1 MDYMKQKRKTNGP
14 LSAVTAEA
22 LLKFLFS
29 FVMTA
34 FGILAA
40 YYTTVSGLRL
50 ELAGKADAATV
61 AAMDKKITMVEVQL
75 SERFMTKEDFYR
87 MRDEMLA
94 RLGKI
99 ETKLE
104 QNSERR

>member
-1 MDYMKQKRKTNGP
+1 MNPKRKTNGP

-29 FVMTA
+29 FAMTA

-40 YYTTVSGLRL
+40 YYTTVSGLKL
-50 ELAGKADAATV
+50 ELAGKADAAAM
-61 AAMDKKITMVEVQL
+61 AAMDKKINTMEVQL
-75 SERFMTKEDFYR
+75 AERFLTKEDFYR
-87 MRDEMLA
+87 LREEMLE

-99 ETKLE
+99 EAKLE
-104 QNSERR
+104 KNSERR